1 LEQVPLLI
9 VDDDEDITDLFKMT
23 LKYEGF
29 DVETAKSGQEAL
41 EKASKKKFNIA
52 LLDIMLPDM
61 MGDTV
66 AERLKKIDD
75 SMEIIFVTGYS
86 HLEDC
91 IDATK
96 IGLCEI
102 LLKPVTNDELMRALK
117 SALASYRG

>member
-1 LEQVPLLI
+1 MEQVPLLI